1 MAGGLCP
8 FFGLDALF
16 KLQLQLQDTGAFLED
31 NKTAG
36 PVRRWV
42 ETVVV
47 DLNLCPF
54 AKRELVKNRVR
65 FAVTQAKTEEQ
76 LLTAL
81 QTEVELLSRE
91 SSVETTL
98 LIHPDVL
105 HGFDDY
111 NQFLNYAEGLL
122 VQMKMEGVYQIAS
135 FHPDYQFA
143 GTEPADA
150 ENYTNRSPYPMLHL
164 IREESLERAIA
175 AYPDVDKIPLRNA
188 ELMNTLGEDR
198 LRELLQA
205 CFDDSKPE

>member
-54 AKRELVKNRVR
+54 AKREMVKNRVR

-91 SSVETTL
+91 PSVETTL

-135 FHPDYQFA
+135 FHPDYKFA

-205 CFDDSKPE
+205 CFDDSKPG